1 MKNILLLKDL
11 NNYYSDNMQKDR
23 AESQLMVSEL
33 DLENPN
39 LFAYGSTPYST
50 FKSLYDTIERK
61 PKRFIVVGSSIGWIN
76 FYWND
81 LHPTIETIGIALH
94 RLRSDFGKSLIN
106 KYNLKNISFYNKDYR
121 DFEFSDGD
129 LIWQS
134 NLCFPQEEVE
144 KANSDIIEKIPNVSI
159 ISYRPITSNQEIN
172 KYIKKSKH
180 SVSWTPNQT
189 FFVYEKI

>member
-61 PKRFIVVGSSIGWIN
+61 PKVSHS
-76 FYWND
+76 
-81 LHPTIETIGIALH
+81 
-94 RLRSDFGKSLIN
+94 KM
-106 KYNLKNISFYNKDYR
+106 
-121 DFEFSDGD
+121 
-129 LIWQS
+129 
-134 NLCFPQEEVE
+134 VE
-144 KANSDIIEKIPNVSI
+144 KIVAEFKK
-159 ISYRPITSNQEIN
+159 NQM
-172 KYIKKSKH
+172 
-180 SVSWTPNQT
+180 
-189 FFVYEKI
+189 FV

>member
-81 LHPTIETIGIALH
+81 LHPTIETIGIDLH
-94 RLRSDFGKSLIN
+94 SLRSDFGKSLIN

-159 ISYRPITSNQEIN
+159 ISYRRIT
-172 KYIKKSKH
+172 
-180 SVSWTPNQT
+180 
-189 FFVYEKI
+189 